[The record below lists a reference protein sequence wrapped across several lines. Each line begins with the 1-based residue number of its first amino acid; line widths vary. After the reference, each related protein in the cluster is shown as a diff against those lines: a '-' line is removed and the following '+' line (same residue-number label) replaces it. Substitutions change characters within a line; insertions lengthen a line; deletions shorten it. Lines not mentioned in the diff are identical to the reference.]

1 MHRFELAPCCA
12 DVNVVEGRSLLREK
26 LEEVSGILAFL
37 DADSELLRACLFAVG
52 HGPNSTEA
60 RKPGVYFGA

>member
-1 MHRFELAPCCA
+1 
-12 DVNVVEGRSLLREK
+12 VNVVEGRSLLQEK
-26 LEEVSGILAFL
+26 LVQVFGILAFL
-37 DADSELLRACLFAVG
+37 DVDSELLRACLFAVG